1 MWRWFPR
8 TAFARTIALIAMML
22 IINQA
27 VSYLMIAVYVVKPGV
42 QQIVYLVGGNLQTR
56 EILEQ
61 LDDEQRLAAIDAYEG
76 IGGAQ
81 RYTEAQALTFGLE
94 LAEDYQFLANE
105 LGYVMGEHVSVRIA
119 SHHTTDFWVQRSSE
133 PGYWYRVVLSEFD
146 DRALSPLVFY
156 LVLIGSLSVLGGIAF
171 ARWLNRP
178 LQALQSAARE
188 IAAGESPGV
197 LEERGATEIVQV
209 TRAFNQMSRGIQR
222 LEQDRALLLA
232 GISHDLRTP
241 LTRIRLAT
249 EMMPPS
255 EDYLVEGI
263 VHDIDDMNAII
274 DQFIDYVRARD
285 HGGFTDEDLNVLV
298 QDVVDSLRYVEDAEN
313 ATQSEFMLRL
323 GNLPLVPLQAVAMK
337 RVLSNLIDNARHY
350 GEAPI
355 TIETGV
361 CGLNEDGSGSRKSR
375 VWLEISDS
383 GEGIAEDQLEDV
395 FEPFMQG
402 NQARGGEGSG
412 LGLAIV
418 KRFVQ
423 MHRGDIELHNIPNA
437 GLCVRIELPIQQ
449 PDRVAVP
456 NRD

>member
-1 MWRWFPR
+1 MWRWTPR
-8 TAFARTIALIAMML
+8 TAFARTIALIAFVL
-22 IINQA
+22 VINQA

-42 QQIVYLVGGNLQTR
+42 QQIVHLLGSNLQTR
-56 EILEQ
+56 ILLEQ
-61 LDDEQRLAAIDAYEG
+61 VEGPERQPLLAQYNA

-81 RYTEAQALTFGLE
+81 RFSAQEAEQMGV
-94 LAEDYQFLANE
+94 DYAQPYEFLAAE
-105 LGYVMGEHVSVRIA
+105 LSYVMQEPVQVRMA
-119 SHHTTDFWVQRSSE
+119 SYNSTFFWVQRSQE
-133 PGYWYRVVLSEFD
+133 PDSWYRVVLSEFD
-146 DRALSPLVFY
+146 DRALSPLLFY
-156 LVLIGSLSVLGGIAF
+156 LALIGSLSVLGGIAF

-178 LQALQSAARE
+178 LQVLQLAARR
-188 IAAGESPGV
+188 IAAGEDPGQ
-197 LEERGATEIVQV
+197 LEERGASEIMQV
-209 TRAFNQMSRGIQR
+209 TQAFNQMSRGIQR

-285 HGGFTDEDLNVLV
+285 HVNFSEEDLNVLI
-298 QDVVDSLRYVEDAEN
+298 QDVIESVQYVTDAPSEDLFHLN
-313 ATQSEFMLRL
+313 L
-323 GNLPLVPLQAVAMK
+323 GDLPLVQLQAVAMK

-350 GEAPI
+350 GSTPI
-355 TIETGV
+355 TIRTGAQ
-361 CGLNEDGSGSRKSR
+361 GIYADGNVRKDAR
-375 VWLEISDS
+375 IWIEVIDS
-383 GEGIAEDQLEDV
+383 GEGIDEAQLDEV

-402 NQARGGEGSG
+402 NLARGGEGSG

-423 MHRGDIELHNIPNA
+423 LHGGDIQLRNQAGA
-437 GLCVRIELPIQQ
+437 GLCVRIELPVRQ
-449 PDRVAVP
+449 PTQHAVG
-456 NRD
+456 